1 MIEPESNN
9 PVRVAAEERSHP
21 AIRKL
26 ARACIA
32 LALIQ
37 LAGESSPEKA
47 TTPPAD
53 QAAEHVAAPGQEQ
66 SHA

>member
-1 MIEPESNN
+1 MIEPNSNS
-9 PVRVAAEERSHP
+9 PVRVTAEERSHP

-37 LAGESSPEKA
+37 LGGKLTAEPV
-47 TTPPAD
+47 PPVE
-53 QAAEHVAAPGQEQ
+53 QAAESMAAPGQEQ